1 MIDWLF
7 RNHTPARHPSVL
19 NVTRTRAHCANIR
32 RRMAAAFS
40 ISRKRSV
47 RWTVVIDHTIDLSV
61 SSRVSRSSIMAL
73 ASAALPALSPVSVQT
88 QSIALASS
96 QSWLPLLRPS
106 IPIGIALAFV
116 AWKRKRLRFLRFSFT
131 QRTQRT
137 QRKRLRLNGNR
148 ALYWLSSSS
157 TAFVG
162 SASYWSPGQR
172 GDTHTRLDLH
182 AIFTCVIYAEAR
194 NRYRLDVRPSVRL
207 SVRHTLA
214 LYQNGWIYCHAF
226 FTTR

>member
-1 MIDWLF
+1 VSNCGTRPKARSKSYENLFSYYDLTRILIDYFYWLIDWWLMIDWLF

-116 AWKRKRLRFLRFSFT
+116 AW
-131 QRTQRT
+131 
-137 QRKRLRLNGNR
+137 
-148 ALYWLSSSS
+148 
-157 TAFVG
+157 
-162 SASYWSPGQR
+162 
-172 GDTHTRLDLH
+172 
-182 AIFTCVIYAEAR
+182 
-194 NRYRLDVRPSVRL
+194 
-207 SVRHTLA
+207 
-214 LYQNGWIYCHAF
+214 
-226 FTTR
+226 